1 MTAKGIRNDV
11 TLLQSQVF
19 QSDGEK
25 QMKTVVKLLN
35 EMEMNW
41 IHGQMQLQSEK
52 ILQKLEKAKKRNQ
65 YTYKCL
71 QKKSGKDKLQVLK
84 RSMKYSK
91 PTQKELCEMSSSST
105 ETLTRLTLL
114 TIHICS
120 KLTKYHMT
128 NDWLIC
134 VFCLLAHQ
142 QMVLININNVEAE
155 AALTPSTSS
164 TETESDMLVRFS
176 WENII

>member
-65 YTYKCL
+65 YTDKCL
-71 QKKSGKDKLQVLK
+71 QN
-84 RSMKYSK
+84 R
-91 PTQKELCEMSSSST
+91 
-105 ETLTRLTLL
+105 
-114 TIHICS
+114 
-120 KLTKYHMT
+120 
-128 NDWLIC
+128 
-134 VFCLLAHQ
+134 
-142 QMVLININNVEAE
+142 VER
-155 AALTPSTSS
+155 TSYKC
-164 TETESDMLVRFS
+164 
-176 WENII
+176 